1 MVPDFKNL
9 SIDAKEL
16 DEEETKQDEDW
27 GNPPSP
33 DTPANHQKSDES
45 SNNSW
50 NHRFHRNSNP
60 GILYWIKFK

>member
-1 MVPDFKNL
+1 MKKVNNNKILWCLTLKNL

-33 DTPANHQKSDES
+33 DTPETAEK
-45 SNNSW
+45 
-50 NHRFHRNSNP
+50 R
-60 GILYWIKFK
+60 